1 VAVGLLCTLTLSA
14 DKTVLP
20 CMHVFSCYVLLL
32 FAACKQGGNAAATLT
47 DPSPVMCLSG
57 MVTISDLLDDTE
69 YEDICQD
76 VKEECQ
82 QYGPVQ

>member
-1 VAVGLLCTLTLSA
+1 VHAPLC
-14 DKTVLP
+14 
-20 CMHVFSCYVLLL
+20 HVLLL
-32 FAACKQGGNAAATLT
+32 LLLLFCVVLHQGGNAAATLT

-82 QYGPVQ
+82 QYAPVQ

>member
-1 VAVGLLCTLTLSA
+1 VPAHARSTDTTAHLTCIHYPVHAAAVVCG
-14 DKTVLP
+14 VL
-20 CMHVFSCYVLLL
+20 H
-32 FAACKQGGNAAATLT
+32 QGGNAAAILT

-82 QYGPVQ
+82 QYAPVQ